1 MAAIE
6 RAQPMTAE
14 EFDRYALAD
23 ENSERI
29 LEFIDGEVI
38 EVPSNPYA
46 SKISMRVGILI
57 GVYLLKQP
65 IGHLTGEAGGYR
77 VSGDRYA
84 PDVAF
89 VRRDKQ
95 DELATEGYNPVP
107 PDLAVEVEFPTSIK
121 SQRRL
126 EKKLARY
133 AADGT
138 TVWVVYPE
146 TREVE
151 VHVPNQPV
159 RIVGIDGTL
168 DGGDILPGF
177 TLAVTEIFPDAEAA
191 AQPKSTD

>member
-1 MAAIE
+1 MTAPVYTP
-6 RAQPMTAE
+6 RTMTAE
-14 EFDRYALAD
+14 EFEQYALRD
-23 ENSERI
+23 ENANDI
-29 LEFIDGEVI
+29 LEFIDGEIVV
-38 EVPSNPYA
+38 VPSNPFA
-46 SKISMRVGILI
+46 SKISMRI
-57 GVYLLKQP
+57 GTYIGMYLLQQP

-77 VSGDRYA
+77 VGGDRYA

-89 VRRDKQ
+89 VRAEKQ
-95 DELATEGYNPVP
+95 AEVATEGYNPVP

-133 AADGT
+133 ANDGT

-151 VHVPNQPV
+151 VHAPGQAAQILGV
-159 RIVGIDGTL
+159 DATL

-177 TLAVTEIFPDAEAA
+177 ALAVKDIFPEQTPEQAG
-191 AQPKSTD
+191 

>member
-1 MAAIE
+1 
-6 RAQPMTAE
+6 MTAD
-14 EFDRYALAD
+14 EFDRFALAD

-29 LEFIDGEVI
+29 LEFIDGEVF

-46 SKISMRVGILI
+46 SKISMRVGVLI
-57 GVYLLKQP
+57 GVYLLRQP

-95 DELATEGYNPVP
+95 EEVATEGYNPVP
-107 PDLAVEVEFPTSIK
+107 PDLAVEVEYPTSIK

-151 VHVPNQPV
+151 VHTPNQPV
-159 RIVGIDGTL
+159 RIVGIDGAL

-177 TLAVTEIFPDAEAA
+177 TLAVRDIFPDSDAPDVPTSGA
-191 AQPKSTD
+191 

>member
-1 MAAIE
+1 MAAAVE
-6 RAQPMTAE
+6 RVQPMTAE
-14 EFDRYALAD
+14 EFDRFALAD

-29 LEFIDGEVI
+29 LEFIDGEI
-38 EVPSNPYA
+38 FEVPSNPYA
-46 SKISMRVGILI
+46 SKVSMRVGILI

-89 VRRDKQ
+89 VRREKQ
-95 DELATEGYNPVP
+95 DEVAMEGHNPVP
-107 PDLAVEVEFPTSIK
+107 PDLAVEVEFPTSIR

-151 VHVPNQPV
+151 VHAPNQPAQ
-159 RIVGIDGTL
+159 IVGIDGTL
-168 DGGDILPGF
+168 NGGDILPGF
-177 TLAVTEIFPDAEAA
+177 TLAVTDIFPEAA
-191 AQPKSTD
+191 DLTAPDA